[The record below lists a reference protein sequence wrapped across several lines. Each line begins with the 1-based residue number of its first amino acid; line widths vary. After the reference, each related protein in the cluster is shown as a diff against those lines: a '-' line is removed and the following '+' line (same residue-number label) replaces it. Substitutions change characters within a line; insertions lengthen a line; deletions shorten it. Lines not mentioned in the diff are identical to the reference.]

1 MFVMNAGDDI
11 LFLFLKIKF
20 LYFNRDFDGKHSLIT
35 RTDAKNEYLLKDC
48 DLDVREPKLK
58 FIIKRNPHYKARSDM
73 RLYLRSQIE
82 QRAIEVWGSEDELE
96 SERNKRFDKRS
107 QRKQKQYDKKMK
119 TLRME
124 VRSSLYTKETK
135 YHEHE
140 YDEEEYNEE
149 TDEYVKTCK
158 TCGSSISYEKM

>member
-1 MFVMNAGDDI
+1 MQIFDMNAGDYI

-20 LYFNRDFDGKHSLIT
+20 CILIDFDGKHSLIT

-82 QRAIEVWGSEDELE
+82 QRAIEVW
-96 SERNKRFDKRS
+96 NK
-107 QRKQKQYDKKMK
+107 
-119 TLRME
+119 
-124 VRSSLYTKETK
+124 
-135 YHEHE
+135 
-140 YDEEEYNEE
+140 
-149 TDEYVKTCK
+149 
-158 TCGSSISYEKM
+158 